1 MCPDA
6 CMHVC
11 TVSARELKRV
21 QIKVPIKLQGEHHE
35 DFKKIYIYI
44 LPVLKRMF

>member
-21 QIKVPIKLQGEHHE
+21 QIKVPIKLHGEHHE
-35 DFKKIYIYI
+35 DLKKKKQLFFLY
-44 LPVLKRMF
+44 

>member
-21 QIKVPIKLQGEHHE
+21 QIKVPIKLHGEHHE
-35 DFKKIYIYI
+35 DLKKNKTI

>member
-1 MCPDA
+1 
-6 CMHVC
+6 MHVC
-11 TVSARELKRV
+11 TVSTRELKRA

-35 DFKKIYIYI
+35 DLKKKTI

>member
-1 MCPDA
+1 MCLDA

-21 QIKVPIKLQGEHHE
+21 QIKVPIKLHGEHHE
-35 DFKKIYIYI
+35 DLKKTKLFFLY
-44 LPVLKRMF
+44 